1 MLVNKIIN
9 LHKAMMTYSF
19 STIGPGPSGHG
30 RFIDKALHKIRFL
43 WIIVIL
49 SFFILAGGWAFTGFI
64 VDYAETNERQHL
76 LTMADTCAATLNPE
90 AIALIQGSSSDLAQ
104 NSHGHIRSRLI
115 SIKKANL
122 NIRFIYIMALR
133 KDHIVFLADAEPMD
147 SPDYSAPGDI
157 YNEASSKLLTSLTT
171 GEAFTEGPLEDRW
184 GIWVS
189 AIVPILSRE
198 GVPIAAMGIDIQAKK
213 WQKAIKVYRWFGI
226 IITAMVETMVLLFMA
241 VLHQVTCNQK
251 AMGKANMELME
262 SKSLFDSFMKNMP
275 AYAFIKEC
283 SGKYIYVNKAFD
295 TILKSGPKHRLG
307 KTDDSIFSP
316 DIAASLKANDET
328 VLKTGTVFEGIETV
342 EDGFGQ
348 SQTHLV
354 IKFPIILHDG
364 SSFVGGISL
373 DMTKQIETEKERDRL
388 KNLLTSITD
397 SMPSALM
404 AMDTQ
409 MGILHWNR
417 EAEKKTGIRAE
428 EVLGRTIEEILPMEE
443 EFIGLVRKALGTNYV
458 TSITSHIKQ
467 TQDGAI
473 YEDITVYPL
482 SSDYFQGIVVRID
495 NVTRRVN
502 MERILIQSEK
512 MVSIGGLA
520 TGMAH
525 EINNPLAA
533 MMQNAQVIMNRISMD
548 LPVNKAVA
556 IEAGTTISAIH
567 DFMKKRDIPRFLESI
582 QGAGAHAAKIVQNML
597 DFAQK
602 DRSTKSIHKIS
613 FLLDKTIELA
623 ENDYNLKEKYDF
635 RKIRIIKQYGPDP
648 LEILCEAGN
657 LQQVFY
663 NIIRNAAEAMHSNP
677 AFHDPPLLILNLTT
691 DGNEVVIEIEDNGP
705 GMDEKTRKRVFEPF
719 FTTKSPDK
727 GTGLGLSVS
736 YFIIIQDHGGSMAV
750 DSMLGKGSIFRIRLP
765 LFKKLVEKCEL

>member
-1 MLVNKIIN
+1 MR
-9 LHKAMMTYSF
+9 F
-19 STIGPGPSGHG
+19 SSSPIKPKPPSPKKPLGT
-30 RFIDKALHKIRFL
+30 ALHGINFL
-43 WIIVIL
+43 AIILISSL
-49 SFFILAGGWAFTGFI
+49 IICAGGWAFTRVI
-64 VDYAETNERQHL
+64 VAYAETHERQHL
-76 LTMADTCAATLNPE
+76 LSMAYAGAATLDPE
-90 AIALIQGSSSDLAQ
+90 PIAMLQGTSWDADQ
-104 NSHGHIRSRLI
+104 EGYGQIRSQLI
-115 SIKKANL
+115 RIRKTNL

-133 KDHIVFLADAEPMD
+133 KDKIVFLADAEPTD
-147 SPDYSAPGDI
+147 SPDYSTPGDI
-157 YNEASSKLLTSLTT
+157 YHEASSALIANIAT
-171 GEAFTEGPLEDRW
+171 GKAFTEGPLKDRW

-189 AIVPILSRE
+189 AIVPILSKK
-198 GVPIAAMGIDIQAKK
+198 GLPIAAMGVDIHAGLF
-213 WQKAIKVYRWFGI
+213 QKTINIYRWFGI
-226 IITAMVETMVLLFMA
+226 TITALLEIMVILFM
-241 VLHQVTCNQK
+241 VILHQVTRNQK
-251 AMGKANMELME
+251 TMGKANKELME
-262 SKSLFDSFMKNMP
+262 SKKLFDSFMKNMP
-275 AYAFIKEC
+275 AYAFIKDS
-283 SGKYIYVNKAFD
+283 SGTYIYVNKAFD
-295 TILKSGPKHRLG
+295 SIVKSGPEHRLG
-307 KTDDSIFSP
+307 KTDDSIFPP
-316 DIAASLKANDET
+316 DIASPLKANDET
-328 VLKTGTVFEGIETV
+328 VLKTGIVFEGMETV
-342 EDGFGQ
+342 EDNFGQ
-348 SQTHLV
+348 SRTHLV
-354 IKFPIILHDG
+354 IKFPVIIHDG
-364 SSFVGGISL
+364 SSFVGGIAL
-373 DMTKQIETEKERDRL
+373 DMTRQIETEKERDRL

-404 AMDTQ
+404 AVDTQ

-428 EVLGRTIEEILPMEE
+428 EVLGKTIEEILPMEE

>member
-1 MLVNKIIN
+1 
-9 LHKAMMTYSF
+9 MMTYSF
-19 STIGPGPSGHG
+19 SPIGPGPSGHG
-30 RFIDKALHKIRFL
+30 RFIDKALHKVRFL
-43 WIIVIL
+43 WVIVIL
-49 SFFILAGGWAFTGFI
+49 SLFILACGWAFTGFI

-76 LTMADTCAATLNPE
+76 LTMAYTCAATLNPE
-90 AIALIQGSSSDLAQ
+90 AIAMIQGSSSDLAR

-115 SIKKANL
+115 SIKKSNL
-122 NIRFIYIMALR
+122 NIRFIYIMAMR
-133 KDHIVFLADAEPMD
+133 KNHIVFLADAEPMD
-147 SPDYSAPGDI
+147 SPDYSPPGDI
-157 YNEASSKLLTSLTT
+157 YNEASSELVKSLAT

-198 GVPIAAMGIDIQAKK
+198 GIPIAAMGIDIQAKK
-213 WQKAIKVYRWFGI
+213 WQKAINVYRWFGI

-295 TILKSGPKHRLG
+295 TIVKSGPKNRLG

-316 DIAASLKANDET
+316 DIAASLKANDDT
-328 VLKTGTVFEGIETV
+328 VLKTGKVFEGIETV

-348 SQTHLV
+348 SRPHLV
-354 IKFPIILHDG
+354 IKFPIMINDG
-364 SSFVGGISL
+364 TTFVGGISL
-373 DMTKQIETEKERDRL
+373 DMTRQMETEKERDRL

-404 AMDTQ
+404 AMDTE

-417 EAEKKTGIRAE
+417 EAERMTGIPPEKA
-428 EVLGRTIEEILPMEE
+428 LGRTIEKILPLKKS
-443 EFIGLVRKALGTNYV
+443 FLNLVRKALKANDV
-458 TSITSHIKQ
+458 TSITSRMKQ

-473 YEDITVYPL
+473 YQDITAYPL
-482 SSDYFQGIVVRID
+482 SSGLFKGIVVRID
-495 NVTRRVN
+495 DVTRRVN
-502 MERILIQSEK
+502 MERLLIQSEK
-512 MVSIGGLA
+512 MVSIAGLA

-533 MMQNAQVIMNRISMD
+533 MMQNAQVIKNRLSMD
-548 LPVNKAVA
+548 LPVNKEIAM
-556 IEAGTTISAIH
+556 EAGTTIKAIH
-567 DFMKKRDIPRFLESI
+567 EFMNKRDIPRFLESI
-582 QGAGAHAAKIVQNML
+582 HGAGSHAARIVQNML
-597 DFAQK
+597 NFAQK
-602 DRSTKSIHKIS
+602 DRSNKSIHNLAS
-613 FLLDKTIELA
+613 LLDKTIELA

-635 RKIRIIKQYGPDP
+635 KKIRIIKEYGQNPPD
-648 LEILCEAGN
+648 LLCEASN
-657 LQQVFY
+657 LQQVLY

-677 AFHDPPLLILNLTT
+677 APHAPPLLVLRLMTN
-691 DGNEVVIEIEDNGP
+691 GPEVIIEIEDNGP

-719 FTTKSPDK
+719 FTTKPPDK

-736 YFIIIQDHGGSMAV
+736 YFIIVQDHSGSMVV
-750 DSMLGKGSIFRIRLP
+750 DSTPGKGSIFRIRLP
-765 LFKKLVEKCEL
+765 LAPLVKD